1 MYLTLATVGLQISS
15 LTLNTYTHTRAASKS
30 HPWYTTCD
38 VGVPQLS
45 MHSIREVMHVDDVD
59 KGTNVLKAAFENYS
73 KVYAEVAADEVV
85 CPACE

>member
-1 MYLTLATVGLQISS
+1 M
-15 LTLNTYTHTRAASKS
+15 R
-30 HPWYTTCD
+30 TCD